1 MSLLDLCRKRWSV
14 RNFTGDP
21 VSAVDM
27 EYLKEVGRWAATSRN
42 RQARRFVVVRDPENI
57 RELVRAANMQEF
69 VARAGTLIFG
79 IAEDAGG
86 APVGTYYIGRNQ
98 GGGGAHVCN
107 CGFATATE
115 ARGRGV
121 ARDMLRHAL
130 ATARKAGYRAMQFNF
145 VVTTNSR
152 AITIWRDHGF
162 EVVGR
167 LPGAFDHP
175 RAGYVDALVMYKQL

>member
-1 MSLLDLCRKRWSV
+1 MTPADALTLRPADEADAVALWAMLEPVFRA
-14 RNFTGDP
+14 GDTY
-21 VSAVDM
+21 AI
-27 EYLKEVGRWAATSRN
+27 
-42 RQARRFVVVRDPENI
+42 DPEI
-57 RELVRAANMQEF
+57 SRADAL
-69 VARAGTLIFG
+69 AYWCGGGHRAF
-79 IAEDAGG
+79 IAEDAAG

-107 CGFATATE
+107 CGFASAAE

-121 ARDMLRHAL
+121 AREMLRHAL

>member
-86 APVGTYYIGRNQ
+86 
-98 GGGGAHVCN
+98 GAKIDVVISL
-107 CGFATATE
+107 AQMEMA
-115 ARGRGV
+115 
-121 ARDMLRHAL
+121 AL
-130 ATARKAGYRAMQFNF
+130 ELGLG
-145 VVTTNSR
+145 
-152 AITIWRDHGF
+152 TIWLGIWDRDVVASRLAIPPDVTPVVCLAIGHPGETGSPRSKLPVEELFF
-162 EVVGR
+162 EETFG
-167 LPGAFDHP
+167 
-175 RAGYVDALVMYKQL
+175 K